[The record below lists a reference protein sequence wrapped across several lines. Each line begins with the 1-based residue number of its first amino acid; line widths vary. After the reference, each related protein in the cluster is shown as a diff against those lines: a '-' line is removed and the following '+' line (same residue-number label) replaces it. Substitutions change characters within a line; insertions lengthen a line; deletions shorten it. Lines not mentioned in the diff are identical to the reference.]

1 MSSLVKVSVKL
12 ASNQNQPLTAG
23 AFGHQEVQMIKV
35 EKRDGQIVNY
45 DLARITNAIQKASS
59 EVGRVHAMD
68 VTSAASIVD
77 DTVQAHPE
85 KVWKIVEIQR
95 AVEDALMTCGLH
107 DVARVYIQYRHQRDI
122 ARDKKSD
129 MFRNIEGL
137 LMQKDKSLLHENANK
152 DSKIIPT
159 QRDLLAGIISKELA
173 LKHILPADV
182 AQAHKEGV
190 IHYHDLD
197 YAPAFPMFNCMLID
211 LKGMLERGFKMGNAE
226 IESPKS
232 ISTAAAV
239 TAQIIAQVASHI
251 YGGNSIDRIDEVLAP
266 YVALSYKKHLQV
278 AHEWS
283 IPAAEEYAMSR
294 TEKEVYDAMQSLEY
308 EINTLH
314 TANGQTPFTT
324 FGFGMGLSWESRL
337 IQKSILQ
344 NRICG
349 IGAKGTTAVF
359 PKLVFGL
366 KDGVNRQPT
375 DPNYDIKK
383 LALECAT
390 KRMYPDILNYEMLV
404 KNTGAYKAPMG
415 CRSFLGTWKDANGE
429 EVYAGRNNLGVISL
443 NLPMVA
449 LDAGGDVDQF
459 FKVLQDRLELCHKA
473 LQTRIARLEKVQAKV
488 APILY
493 CEGAL
498 GVRLKPD
505 DYVADVFKNGRASIS
520 LGYIG
525 LHETVMALTGKAP
538 IDDTQSLSLA
548 IEIMSRL
555 RAATDQWKEESGYA
569 YSLYG
574 TPSEN
579 LCDRFLRLTV
589 QKYGKVAGVTDK
601 EYFTNSF
608 HLDVNHFATP
618 FAKIDFEAPFA
629 YISNGGFIDYVEFP
643 NMVKNPDGL
652 EAVWDYT
659 ADKVPYFGTNTP
671 IDECYKCGYKG
682 EFTASTEGYRCP
694 SCGNNEEG
702 TVSVIRRV
710 CGYLSAPDARPF
722 NFGKQAEV
730 GRRVK
735 HMKSFDSQPV

>member
-1 MSSLVKVSVKL
+1 
-12 ASNQNQPLTAG
+12 
-23 AFGHQEVQMIKV
+23 MIKV
-35 EKRDGQIVNY
+35 EKRDGQIVDY
-45 DLARITNAIQKASS
+45 DLGRISNAVMKAAKELG
-59 EVGRVHAMD
+59 EVHPVD
-68 VTSAASIVD
+68 VASVASMVD
-77 DTVQAHPE
+77 DAVQTHPE

-95 AVEDALMTCGLH
+95 LVEDALMTCGLH
-107 DVARVYIQYRHQRDI
+107 DVARLYIQYRHQRDI
-122 ARDKKSD
+122 TRDKKSD
-129 MFRNIEGL
+129 LFRNIEGL
-137 LMQKDKSLLHENANK
+137 LQQKDKSLLHENANK

-173 LKHILPADV
+173 LKHILPSDI
-182 AQAHKEGV
+182 AQAHKEG
-190 IHYHDLD
+190 ILHYHDLD
-197 YAPAFPMFNCMLID
+197 YAPAFPMFNCLLID

-239 TAQIIAQVASHI
+239 TAQVIAQVASHI

-266 YVALSYKKHLQV
+266 YVTLSYHKHLQV
-278 AHEWS
+278 ASEWS
-283 IPAAEEYAMSR
+283 IPQPEEYAMSR

-314 TANGQTPFTT
+314 TANGQNPFTT
-324 FGFGMGLSWESRL
+324 FGFGMGTSWESRL

-344 NRICG
+344 NRIRG

-366 KDGVNRQPT
+366 KDGVNRQPE

-390 KRMYPDILNYEMLV
+390 KRMYPDILNYEILV
-404 KNTGAYKAPMG
+404 KNTGAYRAPMG
-415 CRSFLGTWKDANGE
+415 CRSFLGTWKNEDGQ

-449 LDAGGDVDQF
+449 LDAGCDIDTF
-459 FKVLQDRLELCHKA
+459 FTLLDERLELCHKA
-473 LQTRIARLEKVQAKV
+473 LQTRIKRLESVQAKV

-498 GVRLKPD
+498 GVRLNPE
-505 DYVADVFKNGRASIS
+505 DYVADIFKNGRASIS

-525 LHETVMALTGKAP
+525 LHETVVALTGTAP
-538 IDDTQSLSLA
+538 FDDASSETLALIILSK
-548 IEIMSRL
+548 L
-555 RAATDQWKEESGYA
+555 RAATDKWKDESGYA

-589 QKYGKVAGVTDK
+589 DKHGKVSGVTDK
-601 EYFTNSF
+601 AYFTNSF

-618 FAKIDFEAPFA
+618 FEKIDFEAPFA
-629 YISNGGFIDYVEFP
+629 AISTGGFIDYVEFP
-643 NMVKNPDGL
+643 NMVKNPEGL

-710 CGYLSAPDARPF
+710 CGYLSSPDARPF
-722 NFGKQAEV
+722 NYGKQEEIK
-730 GRRVK
+730 RRVK

>member
-1 MSSLVKVSVKL
+1 
-12 ASNQNQPLTAG
+12 
-23 AFGHQEVQMIKV
+23 MIKI
-35 EKRDGQIVNY
+35 EKRDGHIVDY
-45 DLARITNAIQKASS
+45 DLNRISNAIQKAAN
-59 EVGRVHAMD
+59 ELGGVHSLD
-68 VTSAASIVD
+68 IASVVAIVD
-77 DTVQAHPE
+77 ESVQEHPE

-95 AVEDALMTCGLH
+95 LVEDALMTCGLH
-107 DVARVYIQYRHQRDI
+107 DVARLYIQYRHQRDV

-129 MFRNIEGL
+129 LFKSIEGL
-137 LMQKDKSLLHENANK
+137 LMQKDKSILHENANK

-159 QRDLLAGIISKELA
+159 QRDLLAGIVSKELG
-173 LKHILPADV
+173 LKHILPSDV
-182 AQAHKEGV
+182 AQAHIEGV
-190 IHYHDLD
+190 LHYHDLD

-211 LKGMLERGFKMGNAE
+211 VGGMLKNGFRLGNAE

-232 ISTAAAV
+232 IATAAAV

-266 YVALSYKKHLQV
+266 YVTLSYEKHLEV
-278 AHEWS
+278 AREWN
-283 IPAAEEYAMSR
+283 IPEPKSYAMAR

-324 FGFGMGLSWESRL
+324 FGFGMGTSWQSRL
-337 IQKSILQ
+337 IQKSILL
-344 NRICG
+344 NRLKG
-349 IGAKGTTAVF
+349 LGAKGTTAVF

-366 KDGVNRQPT
+366 KDGVNRRPE
-375 DPNYDIKK
+375 DPNYDIKQ

-390 KRMYPDILNYEMLV
+390 KRMYPDILNYEMIV

-415 CRSFLGTWKDANGE
+415 CRSFLGTWKNEDGQ

-449 LDAGGDVDQF
+449 LDANGDIDQF
-459 FKVLQDRLELCHKA
+459 FTLLDERLELCHKA
-473 LQTRIARLEKVQAKV
+473 LETRIERLSTVQAKV

-498 GVRLKPD
+498 GVRMNPE
-505 DYVADVFKNGRASIS
+505 DYVLDLFKDGRASIS

-538 IDDTQSLSLA
+538 IDDA
-548 IEIMSRL
+548 FAKNIAMMIMERM
-555 RAATDQWKEESGYA
+555 REATNLWKKESGFA

-589 QKYGKVAGVTDK
+589 KKHGMVEGVTDK

-618 FAKIDFEAPFA
+618 FEKIDFEAPFA
-629 YISNGGFIDYVEFP
+629 SISNGGFIDYVEFP
-643 NMVKNPDGL
+643 NLVKNPQAL

-682 EFTASTEGYRCP
+682 EFTASNEGYTCP
-694 SCGNNEEG
+694 SCGNHEEG
-702 TVSVIRRV
+702 TMSVIRRV

-722 NFGKQAEV
+722 NYGKQNEV
-730 GRRVK
+730 RRRVK
-735 HMKSFDSQPV
+735 HMKPFEGQPV